1 MPPYRE
7 KKIITLDDYSVMG
20 PEYQRR
26 VQEIDPDLVLAYHKT
41 TGWAVFREESDE
53 RGTFH
58 RRIAFQRTPEAQFDI
73 DDLCNGLRARDTH
86 LRGRSHVDQMEK
98 HLADLA
104 AEEEQKARAAED
116 AIRPVLDRM
125 AYYAAK
131 DSGDLSKFIHVGAP
145 KTVVD

>member
-1 MPPYRE
+1 MPPYRPRP
-7 KKIITLDDYSVMG
+7 ILTPDDETPMG

-26 VQEIDPDLVLAYHKT
+26 VQEIDPDLLITRHRV
-41 TGWAVFREESDE
+41 TGWTVWRVESDE
-53 RGTFH
+53 KGTFH
-58 RRIAFQRTPEAQFDI
+58 RRIAYNRNSEAFDI
-73 DDLCNGLRARDTH
+73 DKLCAGLRARDTH
-86 LRGRSHVDQMEK
+86 LRGRSHAEQMEK
-98 HLADLA
+98 HLLDVAADDA
-104 AEEEQKARAAED
+104 RREQAAED